1 MRKGSGTTSW
11 SVRCHLRP
19 RSREPTNSTAFPT
32 HCSQAML
39 LMISTLYN
47 PTDVNEYIYKA
58 HCDGMLKSLPKE
70 PEPLVLE
77 FARLIDINVRASKVR
92 SLLCMAPFLSCVACA
107 H

>member
-1 MRKGSGTTSW
+1 
-11 SVRCHLRP
+11 
-19 RSREPTNSTAFPT
+19 
-32 HCSQAML
+32 ML

-70 PEPLVLE
+70 PERLVLE